1 MDEAKSSDGCESERY
16 GNEEEEH
23 LSRDSVEDA
32 HEGEENDVNTV
43 TDPSSLVEIEN
54 DELNPD
60 YEDRDMETET
70 QGNDLAGGSENQEV
84 RRSKRIKTRGVDIK
98 KLERERMKGYGLER
112 GERLWKEAEKKM
124 FLDACKEFGTAEGCK
139 IAERVPTKPA
149 NMVLSLIDRE
159 KRNQNFRIETKFVET
174 DGQEV
179 VVDDGE
185 KGTHRMSLEQR
196 VGRLNNSEN
205 QADIKPVGKI
215 EEKLKRRERKAPIEK
230 WIDIVEEVQE
240 KEEGRQADAGYPQ
253 LADYSGAVPA
263 LLDWIAE
270 LEPQPDPAQCGG
282 VDYAALYHYLALLCR
297 GEAPPDLPA
306 ASSRRLARLLASL
319 NNIVTNAATER
330 ETEFL
335 ENYRGPFTKYTPE
348 SGWVGN
354 SVACAGLAELTRLP
368 GTNPLNLH
376 PELLADRQI
385 PLLDELVKTFSEEA
399 VVLATREEQ

>member
-1 MDEAKSSDGCESERY
+1 MDLSTKAKSSD
-16 GNEEEEH
+16 
-23 LSRDSVEDA
+23 DEDA
-32 HEGEENDVNTV
+32 EEGEEKDMNTV

-54 DELNPD
+54 DELDPD
-60 YEDRDMETET
+60 YEDRDMDIET
-70 QGNDLAGGSENQEV
+70 QGNDLAGGSEGQEV
-84 RRSKRIKTRGVDIK
+84 RRSKRLKTRGVDIK
-98 KLERERMKGYGLER
+98 KLERERMKGYGLEK

-139 IAERVPTKPA
+139 IAERVPTKPS

-159 KRNQNFRIETKFVET
+159 KRNQNCRIETQFVET
-174 DGQEV
+174 DGQVV

-185 KGTHRMSLEQR
+185 KGTHRMSREQR
-196 VGRLNNSEN
+196 VGRLNNSED
-205 QADIKPVGKI
+205 QADFKPEGEIV
-215 EEKLKRRERKAPIEK
+215 EKMKPRERKAPIEK
-230 WIDIVEEVQE
+230 WIDIVETGQK
-240 KEEGRQADAGYPQ
+240 KEEQRLAAAGYHQ
-253 LADYSGAVPA
+253 LADYSGAVPS

-282 VDYAALYHYLALLCR
+282 VDYAALYRYLALLCR

-319 NNIVTNAATER
+319 NTTVSHAATER

-335 ENYRGPFTKYTPE
+335 ESYRGPFTKYTPE
-348 SGWVGN
+348 PGWVGN
-354 SVACAGLAELTRLP
+354 SAACAGLAELTRIP

-385 PLLDELVKTFSEEA
+385 PLLDELVKTFCEEA
-399 VVLATREEQ
+399 VVVATSEEQ